1 MLGVLGVGFWYLGCR
16 GRGGEEPAP
25 KSVERAPEPPRPPHQ
40 GRREPQTPQGPVTR
54 TVPGESGPG
63 RLALVIDDLGRS
75 LADLDPLERLKVPLS
90 YSVLPFEEDTVP
102 VVERLRKQNA
112 EILCH
117 LPMQPQNAENPGP
130 GALLDDMP
138 EEQLRQLAAAALDA
152 VPGAVGANNHMG
164 SRLSA
169 DAGAMRSVLSVLAE
183 RKLFFLDSRT
193 SSRSVGYRTAVA
205 LGLPAAERQVFLD
218 DDPDP
223 EAIRQQFRRWLELS
237 RTRGAAIAIGHP
249 HPTTLQVLA
258 EEIPS
263 AQAAGYEFVP
273 VSWLLDRPATAE

>member
-1 MLGVLGVGFWYLGCR
+1 MPKSAAA
-16 GRGGEEPAP
+16 EPAAP
-25 KSVERAPEPPRPPHQ
+25 RAPQSPKERRAEP
-40 GRREPQTPQGPVTR
+40 GKEAAPQAPAQ

-75 LADLDPLERLKVPLS
+75 LADLDPLEQLKIPIS
-90 YSVLPFEEDTVP
+90 YSVLPFEEETGP
-102 VVERLRKQNA
+102 VVARLRKDRA

-117 LPMQPQNAENPGP
+117 LPMQPQNAVENPGP
-130 GALLDDMP
+130 GALLDDMS

-169 DAGAMRSVLSVLAE
+169 DAGAMRSVLGVLAE

-218 DDPDP
+218 DDSDP
-223 EAIRQQFRRWLELS
+223 EAIRKQFRRWLDLS

-258 EEIPS
+258 EEIPQ
-263 AQAAGYEFVP
+263 AQEAGFEFVP
-273 VSWLLDRPATAE
+273 VSWLLDRPAAAE